1 MQKLNR
7 VIEISMKKVSV
18 IIPCYNQGKYLKE
31 TVDSVL
37 NSTYKDIELIIVND
51 GSDDDITKS
60 VLKELEKQTINII
73 NIENSGVCNAR
84 NIGIKAASGDYILP
98 LDADDRI
105 ANTYIEKAVSIL
117 EQNPDIGI
125 IYCEA
130 EFFGTGQNKKW
141 NLKPATLSNML
152 IQNRIFPSGIYRKS
166 KFLEVGGYKKEMELG
181 CEDWD
186 FWLSI
191 IETGAKVY
199 QISEV
204 LFYYRKAENSRT
216 QKSLLPENYIKI
228 RLSIIK
234 RHKKLYDKYA
244 LFVYPAL
251 AFMAVKNFLSYIF
264 KLLRGKN

>member
-1 MQKLNR
+1 
-7 VIEISMKKVSV
+7 MKKISV
-18 IIPCYNQGKYLKE
+18 IIPCYNQYKYLLDAVK
-31 TVDSVL
+31 SVVS
-37 NSTYKDIELIIVND
+37 STYKNLEIIVVND
-51 GSDDDITKS
+51 GSTEKTAQEFQDM
-60 VLKELEKQTINII
+60 LKPFDNVILINQ
-73 NIENSGVCNAR
+73 ENSGVCAAR
-84 NIGIKAASGDYILP
+84 NNGIIKATGEYILP

-125 IYCEA
+125 VYCEA

-141 NLKPATLSNML
+141 DLKPATLSNML

-199 QISEV
+199 QIPEV
-204 LFYYRKAENSRT
+204 LFYYRKQQNERT
-216 QKSLLPENYIKI
+216 KQSLRPINYLKI
-228 RLSIIK
+228 RLNIAK
-234 RHKKLYDKYA
+234 FHNKLYNQFGLKMYF
-244 LFVYPAL
+244 LL
-251 AFMAVKNFLSYIF
+251 GFMICKNCAAHFY
-264 KLLRGKN
+264 KLLRGKLN

>member
-1 MQKLNR
+1 
-7 VIEISMKKVSV
+7 MKKISV
-18 IIPCYNQGKYLKE
+18 IIPCYNQYEYLLDAVK
-31 TVDSVL
+31 SVVS
-37 NSTYKDIELIIVND
+37 STYKNLEIIVVND
-51 GSDDDITKS
+51 GST
-60 VLKELEKQTINII
+60 EKTPQEIQSMLLPFDNVILINQ
-73 NIENSGVCNAR
+73 ENSGVCAAR
-84 NIGIKAASGDYILP
+84 NNGIIKATGEYILP

-199 QISEV
+199 QIPEV
-204 LFYYRKAENSRT
+204 LFYYRKQQNERT
-216 QKSLLPENYIKI
+216 KQSLRPINYLKI
-228 RLSIIK
+228 RLYSQI
-234 RHKKLYDKYA
+234 
-244 LFVYPAL
+244 PQ
-251 AFMAVKNFLSYIF
+251 
-264 KLLRGKN
+264 

>member
-1 MQKLNR
+1 
-7 VIEISMKKVSV
+7 MKKISV
-18 IIPCYNQGKYLKE
+18 IIPCYNQYKYLLDAVK
-31 TVDSVL
+31 SVVS
-37 NSTYKDIELIIVND
+37 STYKNLEIIVVND
-51 GSDDDITKS
+51 GSTEKTAQEFQDM
-60 VLKELEKQTINII
+60 LKPFDNVILINQ
-73 NIENSGVCNAR
+73 ENSGVCAAR
-84 NIGIKAASGDYILP
+84 NNGIIKATGEYILP

-125 IYCEA
+125 VYCEA

-199 QISEV
+199 QIPEV
-204 LFYYRKAENSRT
+204 LFYYRKQQNERT
-216 QKSLLPENYIKI
+216 KQSLRPINYLKI
-228 RLSIIK
+228 RLNIAK
-234 RHKKLYDKYA
+234 FHNKLYNQFGLKMYF
-244 LFVYPAL
+244 LL
-251 AFMAVKNFLSYIF
+251 GFMICKNCAAHFY
-264 KLLRGKN
+264 KLLRGKLN

>member
-1 MQKLNR
+1 M
-7 VIEISMKKVSV
+7 S
-18 IIPCYNQGKYLKE
+18 
-31 TVDSVL
+31 
-37 NSTYKDIELIIVND
+37 STYKNLEIIVVND
-51 GSDDDITKS
+51 GST
-60 VLKELEKQTINII
+60 EKTPQEIQSMLLPFDNVILINQ
-73 NIENSGVCNAR
+73 ENSGVCTAR
-84 NIGIKAASGDYILP
+84 NNGIIKATGEYILP

-105 ANTYIEKAVSIL
+105 ANTYIEKALSIL

-125 IYCEA
+125 VYCEA

-199 QISEV
+199 QIPEV
-204 LFYYRKAENSRT
+204 LFYYRKQQNERT
-216 QKSLLPENYIKI
+216 KQSLRPINYLKI
-228 RLSIIK
+228 RLNIVK
-234 RHKKLYDKYA
+234 FHNKLYNQFGLKMYF
-244 LFVYPAL
+244 LL
-251 AFMAVKNFLSYIF
+251 GFMICKNCAAHFY
-264 KLLRGKN
+264 KLLKGRS